1 MPTSGRSRSEPQFRS
16 GKMKFMIIRK
26 ADAETE
32 TGAKP
37 PEAVAEAMRAYHA
50 ELARAG
56 VAITG
61 DGLAPTSRGAR
72 VKFSRGKPLVTDGPF
87 AETKEIIAGYAMI
100 EAPSLEAA
108 LEWAKKWPQLCGD
121 GEVELEVRQVYE
133 PDELGWAF
141 DGKLEFAEA

>member
-1 MPTSGRSRSEPQFRS
+1 MR
-16 GKMKFMIIRK
+16 FMIIRK

-32 TGAKP
+32 SGAKP
-37 PEAVAEAMRAYHA
+37 PAEVAEAMTAFHA
-50 ELARAG
+50 EMARAG

-61 DGLAPTSRGAR
+61 DGLAPSSRGAR
-72 VKFSRGKPLVTDGPF
+72 VKFSGGRPLVTDGPF
-87 AETKEIIAGYAMI
+87 AETKEIIAGFAMI

-108 LEWAKKWPQLCGD
+108 LEWAKRWPTLCGA

-141 DGKLEFAEA
+141 DGKVREPADA